1 MHSSPTTTQAFNMN
15 PLRPIGHLAK
25 AVTFP
30 FTALFVVGLCAFI
43 NWFTSPGHWW
53 VQWVA
58 FGVGI
63 ALLCIWARALKT
75 LVGAGILAGLG
86 YLAYRWWQRR
96 EAPQPAKTT
105 R

>member
-1 MHSSPTTTQAFNMN
+1 MN
-15 PLRPIGHLAK
+15 PLISASHIAK

-30 FTALFVVGLCAFI
+30 FTAIFVIGLCTFI

-58 FGVGI
+58 FGMGI
-63 ALLCIWARALKT
+63 ALLCIWARALKA
-75 LVGAGILAGLG
+75 LVGAGVIAGLG

-96 EAPQPAKTT
+96 QAVQTPQTN